1 MAAKKTPAK
10 TSRKSSPS
18 GEGRARLS
26 LGGSLRRALRWFG
39 WAVLGVSLLLVIWI
53 AAYRWVDP
61 PTTPYM
67 RAEAARLG
75 EIRQTWV
82 PLDQIAPELARSVVA
97 AEDANFC
104 AHWGF
109 DMAAIRAAIE
119 AGGTRGASTLS
130 QQVVKNAFLWHGRS
144 WPRKALEA
152 LMTPVME
159 ALWSKER
166 ILEVYLNI
174 AEFDEG
180 VFGAGAAAPWYFG
193 VPASDLSRVQS
204 AALAVVLPNPK
215 ARSAVRPTPTLQR
228 RAARVA
234 DGAETIRRDGR
245 AACFED

>member
-1 MAAKKTPAK
+1 MSQKKKA
-10 TSRKSSPS
+10 TSKSGKPRKGSDPMRPLWRRVLR
-18 GEGRARLS
+18 GLVWAG
-26 LGGSLRRALRWFG
+26 LGMG
-39 WAVLGVSLLLVIWI
+39 AVLALWVV
-53 AAYRWVDP
+53 AYRWIDP
-61 PTTPYM
+61 PSTPYIA
-67 RAEAARLG
+67 AERARLG
-75 EIRQTWV
+75 EVRREWV
-82 PLDQIAPELARSVVA
+82 ALDSVAPAMARSVVA

-104 AHWGF
+104 MHWGF
-109 DMAAIRAAIE
+109 DMAAIRAAID
-119 AGGTRGASTLS
+119 AGGTRGASTLT

-152 LMTPVME
+152 VVTPMVE
-159 ALWSKER
+159 AFWPKAR

-180 VFGAGAAAPWYFG
+180 VFGIGAAAPWYFG
-193 VPASDLSRVQS
+193 VPADELSRAQA

>member
-1 MAAKKTPAK
+1 MSQKKKA
-10 TSRKSSPS
+10 TSKSGKHSKGSDPVRS
-18 GEGRARLS
+18 LWRRVARGL
-26 LGGSLRRALRWFG
+26 G
-39 WAVLGVSLLLVIWI
+39 WAGLGMGAALVLWV
-53 AAYRWVDP
+53 AAYRWIDP
-61 PTTPYM
+61 PSTPYIA
-67 RAEAARLG
+67 AERARLG
-75 EIRQTWV
+75 EVRREWV
-82 PLDQIAPELARSVVA
+82 ALDAVAPAVARSVVA

-104 AHWGF
+104 MHWGF
-109 DMAAIRAAIE
+109 DMAAIRAAID
-119 AGGTRGASTLS
+119 AGGTRGASTLT

-152 LMTPVME
+152 IITPMVE
-159 ALWSKER
+159 AFWPKAR

-180 VFGAGAAAPWYFG
+180 VFGVGVAAPWYFG
-193 VPASDLSRVQS
+193 VPADELSRAQA

-215 ARSAVRPTPTLQR
+215 ARSAVRPTPGLQR

>member
-1 MAAKKTPAK
+1 MAAKKTPARK
-10 TSRKSSPS
+10 PRKSVKPEAASARPSP
-18 GEGRARLS
+18 GAI
-26 LGGSLRRALRWFG
+26 LRRGVRWLG
-39 WAVLGVSLLLVIWI
+39 WVGVAISLLLVVWI
-53 AAYRWVDP
+53 AAYRWIDP

-75 EIRQTWV
+75 EIRQDWV
-82 PLDQIAPELARSVVA
+82 PLTQIAPELARSVVA

-159 ALWSKER
+159 ALWPKAR

-180 VFGAGAAAPWYFG
+180 VFGVGAAAPWYFG
-193 VPASDLSRVQS
+193 VPASDLSRSQS

-215 ARSAVRPTPTLQR
+215 ARSAVRPAPGLKR
-228 RAARVA
+228 RAAQVA